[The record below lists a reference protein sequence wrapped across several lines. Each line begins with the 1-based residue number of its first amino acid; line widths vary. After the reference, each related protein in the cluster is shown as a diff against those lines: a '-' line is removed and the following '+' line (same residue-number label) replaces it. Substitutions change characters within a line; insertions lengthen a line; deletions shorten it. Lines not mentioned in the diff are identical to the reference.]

1 MCNRFRTIYLS
12 GKLCTPGGKSI
23 QVKYDQKSY
32 SIKIILQEHYRHVI
46 IELTILYSNSVPI
59 KSSKFHFSSTR
70 PSVFCDWSF
79 CLRKGLNCLHTYML
93 EIFVLHFDIFCISFY
108 ILNIANWFQ
117 ILCCRYSCWLHW
129 PIYPEMSIMRTCI
142 GRQPRTKY
150 NTGSSSSL
158 LSGSTGIHWEEDG
171 DDLIL
176 QTKFPRCL
184 PFHPLL
190 PGYTCSRETLR
201 GCGGAEAKFNRTLQ
215 MMILRAH

>member
-46 IELTILYSNSVPI
+46 IEWTILYNNSVPI

-70 PSVFCDWSF
+70 SSVFCDWSF

-129 PIYPEMSIMRTCI
+129 PIYPEMSIMRTRI
-142 GRQPRTKY
+142 GRQRRTKY
-150 NTGSSSSL
+150 NTGSSPSL
-158 LSGSTGIHWEEDG
+158 VPGFRD
-171 DDLIL
+171 
-176 QTKFPRCL
+176 
-184 PFHPLL
+184 PL
-190 PGYTCSRETLR
+190 GR
-201 GCGGAEAKFNRTLQ
+201 GCRWFNSSDKIPPMPPIPSVTTRLYLLQ
-215 MMILRAH
+215 GNIKRLRRRRSKV